1 MKFNLLKKIARRI
14 LRDEILSMTIPKPEV
29 VVLPPEGFKRYHTQ
43 RIIPYYEWNA
53 AQRFEPDCFI
63 KTFKF
68 DIVNELLNE
77 IIIKAEEVPDGIKY
91 SCDLLMENI

>member
-1 MKFNLLKKIARRI
+1 MKILKKIKEKLAKWAMQ
-14 LRDEILSMTIPKPEV
+14 DMP
-29 VVLPPEGFKRYHTQ
+29 LPIQPIIIENNKLKRFRAQ
-43 RIIPYYEWNA
+43 RIAPYHEWNA

-63 KTFKF
+63 KTFRF

-91 SCDLLMENI
+91 SCDLLFENI

>member
-1 MKFNLLKKIARRI
+1 MKILKKIKEKLARWVMK
-14 LRDEILSMTIPKPEV
+14 DMP
-29 VVLPPEGFKRYHTQ
+29 LPIQPIIVENQSLKKFHAQ

-63 KTFKF
+63 KTFRF

-91 SCDLLMENI
+91 SCDLLFENI

>member
-1 MKFNLLKKIARRI
+1 MKDMPLPIQPIMVENQSLKKFHA
-14 LRDEILSMTIPKPEV
+14 
-29 VVLPPEGFKRYHTQ
+29 Q

-53 AQRFEPDCFI
+53 TQRFEPDCFI
-63 KTFKF
+63 KTFRF

-91 SCDLLMENI
+91 SCDLLFENV